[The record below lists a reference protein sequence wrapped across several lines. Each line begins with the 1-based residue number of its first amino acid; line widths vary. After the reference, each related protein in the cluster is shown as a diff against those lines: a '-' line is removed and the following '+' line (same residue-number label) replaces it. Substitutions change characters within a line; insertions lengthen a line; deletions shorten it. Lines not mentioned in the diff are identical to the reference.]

1 MELTNQILLVT
12 GLLVLLSILASAF
25 TPRLGTPLLLVFL
38 LIGMLAGVDGP
49 GGISFQSFAFANFAG
64 TAALAVI
71 LFDGGLRTR
80 MADFRTGLAPA
91 LGLSV
96 IGVPITMLVTAGVA
110 KLVFSL
116 AWSEALLIGAIVSS
130 TDAAAV
136 FSLLNVR
143 GSRLNRRVGS
153 VLEIESGTNDP
164 MAVMLTL
171 AVLLYIAAPQ
181 QFDWSTALGFFLL
194 QMGLGLLLGWGG
206 GLAIARAIGLLDIGE
221 ALYPLLALFGGLLV
235 FGLTGT
241 LGGSGFLA
249 VYLAGLVLG
258 NGNVRGRAAIQRF
271 HNVIAWLAQIGLFV
285 MLGLLV
291 TPTNLLPV
299 ALPALVV
306 ALALILVARPLA
318 VLLMLAPF
326 RFPMRE
332 LKFIAW
338 VGLRGSVPIV
348 LATFPLLSGTP
359 HADII
364 FDTVFFIVLVS
375 LVLQGWTVASAAR
388 MLKLQ
393 TPQPAARVHRMDLD
407 LPGSQGYE
415 VVSYRLARACP
426 MVGKPP
432 QLLPLREPTRLVG
445 VSRRGRVLAGY
456 QCDALQ
462 VGDYV
467 SLLAPHHEVEDLD
480 RLFESE
486 PLPREMR
493 SYFGDFIIE
502 PEAPMQALADLYGAR
517 VPADAGER
525 SVSEFVAKNLPRP
538 VVGDRL
544 QLGPV
549 DLVIR
554 QMDGSRIT
562 ALGLRFAETE
572 NGDPA
577 QGDDG
582 KPAEANRSPG

>member
-1 MELTNQILLVT
+1 MELANQILLVV

-38 LIGMLAGVDGP
+38 VIGMLAGEDGP
-49 GGISFQSFAFANFAG
+49 GGIRFQSLGFANFAG

-80 MADFRTGLAPA
+80 MADFRTGLWPA
-91 LGLSV
+91 LGLS
-96 IGVPITMLVTAGVA
+96 IFGVPITMLVTAGFA
-110 KLVFSL
+110 KLVL
-116 AWSEALLIGAIVSS
+116 NLDWSEALLIGAIVSS

-136 FSLLNVR
+136 FSLLNAH
-143 GSRLNRRVGS
+143 GNKLNRRVGS

-164 MAVMLTL
+164 AAVMLTL
-171 AVLLYIAAPQ
+171 AVLLYIAAPL
-181 QFDWSTALGFFLL
+181 QFDWSTALVFLL
-194 QMGLGLLLGWGG
+194 QQLGLGLLLGWGG
-206 GLAIARAIGLLDIGE
+206 GLAIGKAINRLELGE

-258 NGNVRGRAAIQRF
+258 NGDVRGRAAIQRF
-271 HNVIAWLAQIGLFV
+271 HNIIAWLAQIGLFV

-291 TPTNLLPV
+291 TPSRLLPV
-299 ALPALVV
+299 ALPALAV

-318 VLLMLAPF
+318 VLLIMAPF
-326 RFPMRE
+326 RFPRRE
-332 LKFIAW
+332 LGFIAW

-348 LATFPLLSGTP
+348 LATYPLVSGTP
-359 HADII
+359 HAALI

-388 MLKLQ
+388 LLKLQ
-393 TPQPAARVHRMDLD
+393 APQPAARVNRVDLD
-407 LPGSQGYE
+407 LPGSGGYE
-415 VVSYRLARACP
+415 VVSYRLAKGCP
-426 MVGKPP
+426 MIGKPP
-432 QLLPLREPTRLVG
+432 QLLPLREPTRLVS
-445 VSRRGRVLAGY
+445 VSRRGRMLAEN
-456 QCDALQ
+456 QWDALK

-467 SLLAPHHEVEDLD
+467 SLLASRHEVEDLD
-480 RLFESE
+480 HLFESE
-486 PLPREMR
+486 PLPQEMR

-502 PEAPMQALADLYGAR
+502 PDAPMQALAELYGAR
-517 VPADAGER
+517 VPADDGER
-525 SVSEFVAKNLPRP
+525 SVSGYIAEHLPRP

-554 QMDGSRIT
+554 QMEGSRIT
-562 ALGLRFAETE
+562 ALGLRFAEI
-572 NGDPA
+572 GDEVPEID
-577 QGDDG
+577 DDG
-582 KPAEANRSPG
+582 ESVQTG